1 MCQKNDDKLWV
12 VLTYLRGSKLAETH
26 DKRWVQPFLK
36 RAKHFY
42 ALARSGWDEKCCGG
56 GMVWGGGSNY
66 KNAVTTELYITAS
79 IGMYEAFKKEDY
91 LQAAVKGWSW
101 FKMSGLINDQGLVND
116 GLDNNCRYFHYHS
129 MFLF

>member
-1 MCQKNDDKLWV
+1 
-12 VLTYLRGSKLAETH
+12 
-26 DKRWVQPFLK
+26 
-36 RAKHFY
+36 
-42 ALARSGWDEKCCGG
+42 
-56 GMVWGGGSNY
+56 MVWGGGSNY

-116 GLDNNCRYFHYHS
+116 GLDANCRYCS
-129 MFLF
+129 PQLLPSLLF